1 MMDEGKED
9 IKIIAIPFK
18 DPMWNSFKKIEDL
31 PVHIIEEMR
40 HFFGVYKQLE
50 GKKMTVLEMSGVDVA
65 KKTIADNIE
74 VYNKTFIERQ

>member
-1 MMDEGKED
+1 MVDEGKED

-31 PVHIIEEMR
+31 PAHIIEEMR

-50 GKKMTVLEMSGVDVA
+50 GKRMNVLEMSGVEVA
-65 KKTIADNIE
+65 MKTIEDNIK
-74 VYNKTFIERQ
+74 VYNKMFVDHV